1 MAELLAVAAGVA
13 DATGEQAIT
22 APRAV
27 TPGLFPGLF
36 AEQFGGLDGLR
47 QHRDQ
52 FVCLFGR
59 HPETGLR

>member
-52 FVCLFGR
+52 FAGLRDR
-59 HPETGLR
+59 HPEAGFR